1 MALNKL
7 AVLCSC
13 DTANPFKFEYF
24 KEYRATSDFLK
35 FIGVAKQYETKYKV
49 ELASYVQSPLQ
60 PDNFDNMLY
69 EIRAMVQ
76 TLYVMLRDIHA
87 EDAPSHQEYIILI
100 DYLVT
105 TYQLVQLAARGDI
118 CEFSRKS
125 KIDAIMESHPTIV
138 NYSHFKA
145 V

>member
-1 MALNKL
+1 MI
-7 AVLCSC
+7 
-13 DTANPFKFEYF
+13 EYF
-24 KEYRATSDFLK
+24 KEYRTTSDFFK
-35 FIGVAKQYETKYKV
+35 FIGVAKQYELKYKN
-49 ELASYVQSPLQ
+49 ELASYIQSPLQ
-60 PDNFDNMLY
+60 PDNFDNILY
-69 EIRAMVQ
+69 EIRSMVQ

-105 TYQLVQLAARGDI
+105 TYQLVQLAAQGDI

-125 KIDAIMESHPTIV
+125 KIDTIMENQSTVV

-145 V
+145 IEDKLVQLAFIWYCFT